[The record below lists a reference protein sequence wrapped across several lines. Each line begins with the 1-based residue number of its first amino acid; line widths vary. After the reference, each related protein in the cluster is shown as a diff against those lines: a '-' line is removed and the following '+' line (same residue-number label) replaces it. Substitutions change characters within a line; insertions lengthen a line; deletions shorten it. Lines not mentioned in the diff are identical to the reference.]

1 MVATSVGRRIA
12 PLLSRTIIATDNI
25 TGRSYTNIS
34 RLRQIQNISFAA
46 HAIRRRQPIRY
57 LSAGVS
63 CSSLSTTHTTCSTMS
78 FKRYNNNNGSYCPQK
93 IINSSVSYSQTNNII
108 RRRCFSS
115 STGNGD
121 NGDGDGEP
129 ALLID
134 IEDMQRTILEESSV
148 MARELS
154 NNGYYTTTNFL
165 SNSVI
170 TLLRSQSITLRSM
183 GRFEQSWSEKIIDG
197 SKIRFDKDGVFAC
210 EPDGQDY
217 YDAPDLI
224 VYMSILLQ
232 TLPAALNDQMMQI
245 QIPNTTTTTTTTT
258 TTIIDDGA
266 AQDLSNSSFNAK
278 LAVTSPG
285 GSKYPLHIDNPQGID
300 AGDTRKLTCILYLN
314 PDYNKEEDGGELRL
328 LLPSSSTDDKKM
340 EMVDLTP
347 EGGRLLMFWSD
358 EMPHEVLPTA
368 PNGSKDDPSLDR
380 YALTV
385 WIPTTNVTKLHNE
398 TSKFR
403 NLKDLA
409 FPAS

>member
-12 PLLSRTIIATDNI
+12 SLLSRTIIATDNI
-25 TGRSYTNIS
+25 IGSCSYTNIS

-57 LSAGVS
+57 LSVGVS
-63 CSSLSTTHTTCSTMS
+63 CSSLSNTNTTCSTTS
-78 FKRYNNNNGSYCPQK
+78 FKRYNNNNNGSYCPQK
-93 IINSSVSYSQTNNII
+93 IINSSVSYSQTNNIN

-129 ALLID
+129 VLLID
-134 IEDMQRTILEESSV
+134 IEDMQSTILEQSSD
-148 MARELS
+148 MAKELS

-165 SNSVI
+165 SKSVI
-170 TLLRSQSITLRSM
+170 TVLRSQSITLRSM
-183 GRFEQSWSEKIIDG
+183 GRFEQSWSEKIING

-232 TLPAALNDQMMQI
+232 TLPAALNDQMMQMQTQM
-245 QIPNTTTTTTTTT
+245 QIPT

-314 PDYNKEEDGGELRL
+314 PDYNKDEDGGELRI
-328 LLPSSSTDDKKM
+328 LLPSSSTDKKT

-368 PNGSKDDPSLDR
+368 PNGNKDDPSLDR

>member
-1 MVATSVGRRIA
+1 MIATSVGRRIA
-12 PLLSRTIIATDNI
+12 SLPSRTIIASDSI
-25 TGRSYTNIS
+25 IGSSYINFS
-34 RLRQIQNISFAA
+34 RLRQIHSISFAA
-46 HAIRRRQPIRY
+46 HAIRRQPIRY
-57 LSAGVS
+57 LSVGVS
-63 CSSLSTTHTTCSTMS
+63 CSSLSNTHTACSTTS
-78 FKRYNNNNGSYCPQK
+78 FKRYNENRSYYPQK
-93 IINSSVSYSQTNNII
+93 IINSSVLYSQTNNSN

-121 NGDGDGEP
+121 SDNGDGDGEP
-129 ALLID
+129 VLLID
-134 IEDMQRTILEESSV
+134 IEDMKNKILEQASD
-148 MARELS
+148 MAKELS

-165 SNSVI
+165 SKSVI

-245 QIPNTTTTTTTTT
+245 QVQVPNTTTV
-258 TTIIDDGA
+258 IHDGA
-266 AQDLSNSSFNAK
+266 VQDLSNSSFNAK
-278 LAVTSPG
+278 LAITSPG

-314 PDYNKEEDGGELRL
+314 PNYNKDEDGGELRI
-328 LLPSSSTDDKKM
+328 LLPSSTDKKI

-368 PNGSKDDPSLDR
+368 PNGNKDDPSLDR

-385 WIPTTNVTKLHNE
+385 WIPTNNVTKLHNE